1 MNEEGIG
8 EIMVKGDTVMLG
20 YYENEEATKEVLS
33 KGWFRTGDLGR
44 IDEDGFIY
52 ITGRKKDVIVLKN
65 GKKVFTDELEFLVK
79 KIPGVEEVFV
89 YGRPDEEDENDLMVC
104 VKIVY
109 VKDAVKELYGDIT
122 EEELHEKMWDKV
134 KEINKTLPK
143 YKYIKGLIVTDVP
156 LIKTTTNKVKR
167 NEELKLI
174 MEQK

>member
-65 GKKVFTDELEFLVK
+65 GKNVFPEELEVL
-79 KIPGVEEVFV
+79 
-89 YGRPDEEDENDLMVC
+89 
-104 VKIVY
+104 
-109 VKDAVKELYGDIT
+109 T
-122 EEELHEKMWDKV
+122 ESLKF
-134 KEINKTLPK
+134 INFFYSLDCK
-143 YKYIKGLIVTDVP
+143 KYIYFD
-156 LIKTTTNKVKR
+156 
-167 NEELKLI
+167 
-174 MEQK
+174 